1 MRATIPATIAL
12 GTTKSITI
20 LKYAMEQMTRAIH
33 IMQNVLVEV
42 AIVVIL
48 IRPKHGM
55 VTAKNHGIFTVRT
68 IACIILRWIV
78 VCVNAD

>member
-48 IRPKHGM
+48 M
-55 VTAKNHGIFTVRT
+55 
-68 IACIILRWIV
+68 
-78 VCVNAD
+78 

>member
-33 IMQNVLVEV
+33 ILHNVLVEIL
-42 AIVVIL
+42 AIVVMLPNI
-48 IRPKHGM
+48 GEE
-55 VTAKNHGIFTVRT
+55 
-68 IACIILRWIV
+68 
-78 VCVNAD
+78 